1 MRVILATSNAG
12 KLAELR
18 ALLPAH
24 VEVIGLADVGLTPP
38 EETGTTFAHNALL
51 KARSAAAAADVAIA
65 DDSGLEVDALGG
77 RPGVRSARYAGEPSD
92 DGRNNRRVLRELAG
106 VPSERRGARFRAAVA
121 LVARDGSEVIADG
134 AVEGR
139 ITDAPRGTHGFGYDP
154 LFEIADARAGD
165 VNGRTMA
172 ELTTAEKNRVSH
184 RGRAYRALLD
194 QLRQRDDALRD
205 LIAPGDGA

>member
-1 MRVILATSNAG
+1 MRVILASGNAG

-24 VEVIGLADVGLTPP
+24 VEVIGLAEAGLTPP
-38 EETGTTFAHNALL
+38 EETGTTFEQNALL
-51 KARSAAAAADVAIA
+51 KARAAVVAADIAIA

-77 RPGVRSARYAGEPSD
+77 RPGVRSARYSGEPPD
-92 DGRNNRRVLRELAG
+92 DERNNRRILEELAG
-106 VPSERRGARFRAAVA
+106 VPAQRRGARFRSAVA
-121 LVARDGSEVIADG
+121 LATRDGRAVVADG

-139 ITDAPRGTHGFGYDP
+139 VALAPRGSHGFGYDP

-184 RGRAYRALLD
+184 RGRAYRALLE
-194 QLRQRDDALRD
+194 QLRLRDDELRA
-205 LIAPGDGA
+205 LIAPQASD